1 MSIRSRLRRLTP
13 LLFVLAVLLSLL
25 YFVVGLP
32 LRTARNSWR
41 EGRYTDAAQIL
52 ESWRRLRIRP
62 ADYDNLLAVTYLTAG
77 RDDEARPL
85 LQRLARR
92 RMEWRP
98 IIRKDEVGSR
108 MISAGRYAEYLE
120 YDDAYRYR
128 GESDNVRLY
137 RAAAQLGSGRAA
149 EADTTFATIDPS
161 DVDPKKLAALRAGLE
176 ERKKGSYSLVLD
188 RGGKTIGSY
197 QVDNRDLVA
206 INHDFAAVIEKEAGK
221 FTFESALSKLGTVN
235 TIHTTLDPQVQKAAI
250 SALGGLRGSLVAIDV
265 TTNEILAI
273 ASTAGRG
280 EVRNL
285 AFEAFYEPGSI
296 IKVLT
301 EISALDNGIDVAAMF
316 PMECGGFLILSGR
329 QFFDWAKHGSL
340 DNIHEALAVS
350 CNVAFGK
357 VGMAVGR
364 DRLMA
369 FMKKAGF
376 DGNADLGVWR
386 VPLGKHAGELPLND
400 YAIAHYAIG
409 LEYERINSLH
419 VAMLASM
426 LANHGRMAVPRLVR
440 ARQTILG
447 EPVGDVPPLRSELIV
462 ADSVVRAVL
471 PSMRAVVENPRGS
484 GRRAA
489 IPGIPIAMKTG
500 TAGEGKGGY
509 DALIM
514 AFAPADS
521 PRIAIGVIA
530 EDAGPAEFAG
540 AKVAH
545 DFFEQVRSHLK

>member
-1 MSIRSRLRRLTP
+1 MSVRRRLRRITP
-13 LLFVLAVLLSLL
+13 LLFVLAILLSLL

-32 LRTARNSWR
+32 LNTARKSWR
-41 EGRYTDAAQIL
+41 DGRYPDAAQTL
-52 ESWRRLRIRP
+52 ESWRRLHIRP
-62 ADYDNLLAVTYLTAG
+62 ADYDNLLAVTYLSAG
-77 RDDEARPL
+77 RYEEARPL

-108 MISAGRYAEYLE
+108 MISAGRYQEYLE
-120 YDDAYRYR
+120 YDNAYRYR
-128 GESDNVRLY
+128 GESDNARLY
-137 RAAAQLGSGRAA
+137 RAAAQLGAGRAA

-161 DVDPKKLAALRAGLE
+161 DVDPKKLAALRSGLE
-176 ERKKGSYSLVLD
+176 ERRKGSYALVLD
-188 RGGKTIGSY
+188 RNGKTIGSY

-206 INHDFAAVIEKEAGK
+206 INNDFAALVEKEAGK
-221 FTFESALSKLGTVN
+221 FTFESSLSKLGTVN
-235 TIHTTLDPQVQKAAI
+235 TVHTTLDPLVQKAAI
-250 SALGGLRGSLVAIDV
+250 SSLGGLRGSLVAIDV
-265 TTNEILAI
+265 TNNEILAI

-280 EVRNL
+280 ELRNL
-285 AFEAFYEPGSI
+285 AFEAFYEPGSV

-301 EISALDNGIDVAAMF
+301 EISAFENGIDVAAMF

-340 DNIHEALAVS
+340 AGIHEALAVS

-357 VGMAVGR
+357 VGLAVGR

-376 DGNADLGVWR
+376 DDSADLGIWR

-400 YAIAHYAIG
+400 YAVASYAIG

-419 VAMLASM
+419 LAMLASM
-426 LANHGRMAVPRLVR
+426 LANHGRMAVPRLIR
-440 ARQTILG
+440 ARHTILG
-447 EPVGDVPPLRSELIV
+447 EPVGEVPPLKSEVIV
-462 ADSVVRAVL
+462 SEKAVRAVL
-471 PSMRAVVENPRGS
+471 PSMRAVVESPRGS

-489 IPGIPIAMKTG
+489 IPDLPLAMKTG

-545 DFFEQVRSHLK
+545 DFFEQVRSRLK